1 MISQFKR
8 DQTAKIMRLSKALDL
23 AQTVVALSADEL
35 DRRSKKTA
43 GPDAGQLKR
52 MSGDLMKTS
61 EALAKVHDLTEGSG
75 GSTVEYTLKRQR
87 FEEKLAAAQDVNCFV
102 KKTVPPAEKKR
113 KALGELTNVV
123 SEKFRLP
130 GVAQCENTPEAR
142 RKSAK
147 MEAEIAPLPANGKK
161 YTALECAKILA
172 AAKNTGGLV
181 NAMIENGYVD
191 VRPARL
197 YKLRDQYWNDPTSVR
212 EFGFKGRPH
221 LATKADVLQIAE
233 RTTEGVQSLGFPE
246 MAAGLLELVQARRK
260 ARGVCSIGAKAP
272 ARNSVK
278 NYMHFAMEV
287 ADLKPTESAV
297 DKTESRFAAER
308 SIRNAVSLAV
318 TLGATIYRP
327 FATTGPKPHPDD
339 EIAAFITKAE
349 GCNDLRLVHSSLT
362 LNHDDL
368 TLFIN
373 QGCADKGP
381 TLRLAS
387 KG

>member
-61 EALAKVHDLTEGSG
+61 EALVKVHDLTEGSG

-212 EFGFKGRPH
+212 ELGSKV
-221 LATKADVLQIAE
+221 A
-233 RTTEGVQSLGFPE
+233 RT
-246 MAAGLLELVQARRK
+246 
-260 ARGVCSIGAKAP
+260 
-272 ARNSVK
+272 
-278 NYMHFAMEV
+278 
-287 ADLKPTESAV
+287 
-297 DKTESRFAAER
+297 SR
-308 SIRNAVSLAV
+308 
-318 TLGATIYRP
+318 
-327 FATTGPKPHPDD
+327 PKPMSCKLLREQRRGGSHSAFLIWRQACWSWYKRGGRL
-339 EIAAFITKAE
+339 EGYAALEPKPLPGT
-349 GCNDLRLVHSSLT
+349 R
-362 LNHDDL
+362 
-368 TLFIN
+368 
-373 QGCADKGP
+373 
-381 TLRLAS
+381 
-387 KG
+387 